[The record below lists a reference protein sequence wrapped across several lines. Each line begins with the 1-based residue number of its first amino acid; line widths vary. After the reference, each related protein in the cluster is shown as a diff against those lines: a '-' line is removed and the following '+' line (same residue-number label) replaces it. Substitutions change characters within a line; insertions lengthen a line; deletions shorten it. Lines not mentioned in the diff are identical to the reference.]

1 MWYIDLASIGVNLSN
16 ITELAI
22 GFERIGAAG
31 GQGMVLLDG
40 IRLYSYDRQSITPV
54 DPGTAGLQARYE
66 FEGTT
71 NDSSV
76 NARHGTIAG
85 NGDFVV
91 GKVGQAI
98 NLRGLEYVEVTG
110 YKGILGSS
118 AITVTAWIKTV
129 STDTGAIVG
138 WGPDVSGERFGFRV
152 DLGRLRAEHAG
163 GNVQGD
169 TSVNDGGWHHVAV
182 TVQENVTISYPDV
195 ILYLD
200 GADDTRPTTD
210 ADPVFNITAAEDVS
224 IGRRPSVDD
233 RYFIGQIDDVR
244 IYDRALTQ
252 EEVTW
257 LAGRIE
263 PFDKPF

>member
-1 MWYIDLASIGVNLSN
+1 VTSLTIG
-16 ITELAI
+16 IQ
-22 GFERIGAAG
+22 GPGATG
-31 GQGMVLLDG
+31 TLLLDD
-40 IRLYSYDRQSITPV
+40 IRLYSYDRRFVTPA
-54 DPGTAGLQARYE
+54 DPGTAGLQAHYE
-66 FEGTT
+66 FEGNT
-71 NDSSV
+71 NDSSI

-85 NGDFVV
+85 DGDFVV

-98 NLRGLEYVEVTG
+98 NLRSLEYVEVTG

-118 AITVTAWIKTV
+118 EITVTAWIKTV

-169 TSVNDGGWHHVAV
+169 TLVNDGAWHHVAV
-182 TVQENVTISYPDV
+182 TVRENVTISYPDV
-195 ILYLD
+195 ILYLN
-200 GADDTRPTTD
+200 GMDDTRPTTD

-224 IGRRPSVDD
+224 IGRRPSIDD

-252 EEVTW
+252 EDVTW
-257 LAGRIE
+257 LSGRIE